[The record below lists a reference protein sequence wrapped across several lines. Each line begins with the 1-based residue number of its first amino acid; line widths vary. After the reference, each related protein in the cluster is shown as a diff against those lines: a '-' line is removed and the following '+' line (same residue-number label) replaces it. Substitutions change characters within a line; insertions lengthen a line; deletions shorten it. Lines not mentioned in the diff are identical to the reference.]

1 MESAPAATTTHKR
14 NLDVKGNKMWI
25 KRMEERVFI
34 LWSWSQFVDH
44 GHSVDTAMLVE
55 AEIDLVMKL
64 NYYDAG
70 EQGRSVEQFS
80 LSFIRVLD
88 EPLQL

>member
-1 MESAPAATTTHKR
+1 
-14 NLDVKGNKMWI
+14 
-25 KRMEERVFI
+25 
-34 LWSWSQFVDH
+34 
-44 GHSVDTAMLVE
+44 
-55 AEIDLVMKL
+55 LVMKL